1 MPNKIRVGVLFGG
14 RSAEHEVSVTS
25 ARSAMAA
32 IDRDKYDVTMIGIDR
47 DGRWLSAADA
57 QKLLESPEV
66 VAGDLTPVRL
76 DYAGS
81 GELVAGDG
89 GELGDGSDIGAHDI
103 GGGLDVILP
112 ILHGPFGEDGT
123 VQGLLAL
130 AGVACVGSGVLG
142 SAVGMDKDMMKRVF
156 RDAGLPQ
163 VDYRCVL
170 RNRWRSVRAEIVADL
185 EVAFDYPV
193 FIKPAN
199 LGSSVGITKAHDRAE
214 LEQGMD
220 EAARYDRKLIVE
232 AFAVDCRE
240 IEAAVL
246 GNDDPEVAMLGE
258 IVPGNE
264 FYDYESKY
272 IDENSQL
279 VIPARV
285 RPETTARLEQMAKD
299 AFVAI
304 DGAGLSRVDFFVGEK
319 DESVIYI
326 NEINTLP
333 GFTPI
338 SMYPKWWDAS
348 GVSTGDLIDRLIQLA
363 IERHQDTQ
371 ETTTDRGLDAG
382 E

>member
-1 MPNKIRVGVLFGG
+1 MPEKIRVGVLFGG

-25 ARSAMAA
+25 ARSVLAA

-47 DGRWLSAADA
+47 DGRWLSASDA
-57 QKLLESPEV
+57 QKLLGSAQ
-66 VAGDLTPVRL
+66 VAGDDHMLVRL
-76 DYAGS
+76 DYTGS

-89 GELGDGSDIGAHDI
+89 SAIGS
-103 GGGLDVILP
+103 GGLDVVLP

-170 RNRWRSVRAEIVADL
+170 RSRWQTAQGDVVADI
-185 EVAFDYPV
+185 ETHFDYPV

-199 LGSSVGITKAHDRAE
+199 LGSSVGISKAHDRAE
-214 LEQGMD
+214 LIQGMD
-220 EAARYDRKLIVE
+220 EAANYDRKLIIE
-232 AFAVDCRE
+232 ANATDCRE

-246 GNDDPEVAMLGE
+246 GNDDPDVATLGE
-258 IVPGNE
+258 VVPGNE
-264 FYDYESKY
+264 FYDYRSKY
-272 IDENSQL
+272 IDDNSQL
-279 VIPARV
+279 LIPA
-285 RPETTARLEQMAKD
+285 PLAQETTQRLQQMARD
-299 AFVAI
+299 AFLAVDA
-304 DGAGLSRVDFFVGEK
+304 AGLSRVDFFVGRD
-319 DESVIYI
+319 DESRIYI

-338 SMYPKWWDAS
+338 SMYPKLWDAS
-348 GVSTGDLIDRLIQLA
+348 GVPYAELIDRLIGLA
-363 IERHQDTQ
+363 IERHRESVDVS
-371 ETTTDRGLDAG
+371 TDRGLEAA

>member
-1 MPNKIRVGVLFGG
+1 MPEKIRVGVLFGG

-25 ARSAMAA
+25 ARSVMAA
-32 IDRDKYDVTMIGIDR
+32 INRDKYAVTMIGIDR

-57 QKLLESPEV
+57 QKLLGPSQV
-66 VAGDLTPVRL
+66 TGKGLSPVRL

-81 GELVAGDG
+81 GELIAGDG
-89 GELGDGSDIGAHDI
+89 SDI

-163 VDYRCVL
+163 VDYQCIL
-170 RNRWRSVRAEIVADL
+170 RNRWRRDRQQILIDIEA
-185 EVAFDYPV
+185 AFEYPV

-214 LEQGMD
+214 LEQGLD

-232 AFAVDCRE
+232 AFAADCRE

-246 GNDDPEVAMLGE
+246 GNDDPQVAMLGE

-264 FYDYESKY
+264 FYDYEAKY
-272 IDENSQL
+272 IDDNSTL
-279 VIPARV
+279 VIPASV
-285 RPETTARLEQMAKD
+285 SPETTKRLEVMAKE
-299 AFVAI
+299 AFIAI
-304 DGAGLSRVDFFVGEK
+304 DGAGLSRVDFFVGDK

-338 SMYPKWWDAS
+338 SMYPKLWDAS
-348 GVSTGDLIDRLIQLA
+348 GIGYGDLIDRLIQLA

-371 ETTTDRGLDAG
+371 ETTTDRGIEVG
-382 E
+382 EDE